1 MMYLSKNFKSLLILY
16 ILGQLKP
23 YHFQNESLGFLNFVQ
38 LQFVLRRFE
47 VLRQL
52 LCVMQYPTFLT
63 ATDELGNVE
72 SVFNIGGKLD
82 TTSNKDVK
90 VVGSEV
96 GATEID
102 IKVKGDVNILAG
114 YNTSFSES
122 KTVKSGLF
130 SGGSLYSKQLD
141 IEGKGDKT
149 AVGSKVS
156 AKTISIKTGEDI
168 VFEGAEVVA
177 DKMKTD
183 SGKDTIVTAAEEE
196 HYSYSVHE
204 KTTVGLG
211 DFAKSIS
218 RPDELVDF
226 KDGRASVKL
235 SEAKYDKTKAKNS
248 QTTQKGSD
256 LKIGEEGWD
265 AVSEKNIVIKGSD
278 VASTG
283 DITLDAKENV
293 EITYAEEK
301 TKSQKEE
308 IHGKAELSVGVS
320 HQASNV
326 YNAAKSLKET
336 TKKLKETKE
345 AYSKYKDDLSTAKS
359 NYKKGLISKEDY
371 DDMKEDE
378 AFYIASIGMLASS
391 VEAKTLKL
399 NQEVVGLSKTSGTL
413 GFTGDVTLDVDALI
427 QKTESEIVKAKGS
440 NLSAKNITIKAG
452 KTASITGSDINAS
465 EDIGIEAEDVAIA
478 AARNSSSSSNETQH
492 ANYQVKYSTASTTQ
506 DFSFDASQSKNK
518 NASYTNSH
526 IGGKNITIKSTKD
539 TTVEGGVVKATE
551 NVNLDVG
558 GDLKIASLQDSSK
571 SKSMSLGVSS
581 SYAKDKDEKSPTG
594 YSISSSGGVN
604 AGISRENRKEVLEQ
618 SGIYAGGNF
627 KGDVKGNTH
636 LKGAVLSSDKEN
648 GVNLKTK
655 TLTYEDISNQ
665 GSYSSVGAGVAMKG
679 DAATFNT
686 VAPGKASAGSI
697 TKSAISSG
705 TITTESNISGLSR
718 DTSETN
724 GEMREIDKDLVAA
737 RQEVTGLAG
746 QLGFKFIGDYAM
758 SKEMKGD
765 KSWADGGTKKTL
777 AHAAMGGA
785 QAFIGGGN
793 VLSGAAAAGSREML
807 SGLTKD
813 ASDNIQKIVSTT
825 IGGVSGSLAGG
836 DAATGAAAAYAGET
850 YNRQLH
856 QKEIDI
862 LKDEKVIKEY
872 AEEKGITPDE
882 AEKQLTRA
890 GVAMVDGTWNKKF
903 GDGSTFEEASQYLLA
918 QDNEAFRETDKDVY
932 NDRYNSVETLD
943 YQNTKFL
950 EKNLDDRTPLQKDV
964 GGVTKALG
972 FVSGTFNGFFGSKTQ
987 EEEIMEEKSSY
998 VKNLYE
1004 LSGESYKYGKVNGL
1018 KTAEGTKNIANGV
1031 KSVGKK
1037 TAIVVGGGIVG
1048 GGVVA
1053 ASTASVILAPVG
1065 TGSFIMGYS
1074 GYPEPTPPINFP
1086 HFIGAIAGE
1095 INERTGATS
1104 KAKDIVKEEI
1114 TKEFFNSDGNK
1125 IQKKDSKRK

>member
-1 MMYLSKNFKSLLILY
+1 MTNQNKNFKFFLIFY
-16 ILGQLKP
+16 ILAYFKP
-23 YHFQNESLGFLNFVQ
+23 YRFQNESLGFLNFVQ

-52 LCVMQYPTFLT
+52 LCVMQYRASLT

-72 SVFNIGGKLD
+72 SAFNVGGKLD

-102 IKVKGDVNILAG
+102 IKAKGDVNILAG

-218 RPDELVDF
+218 RPDKMVTL

-235 SEAKYDKTKAKNS
+235 SEAKYDKTKEKNS

-399 NQEVVGLSKTSGTL
+399 NQEVVGLSKTNGTL

-478 AARNSSSSSNETQH
+478 AARNSSSSSNETQY
-492 ANYQVKYSTASTTQ
+492 ANYQFKYSTASEATQ
-506 DFSFDASQSKNK
+506 DFSFDMSQNKNK
-518 NASYTNSH
+518 NASYANSH

-539 TTVEGGVVKATE
+539 TTIEGGVVKATE

-558 GDLKIASLQDSSK
+558 GDLKVVSLQDTSK
-571 SKSMSLGVSS
+571 SKSMSLGVNFSYSKVEEKDSS
-581 SYAKDKDEKSPTG
+581 SQ
-594 YSISSSGGVN
+594 SISGGIN
-604 AGISRENRKEVLEQ
+604 AGISR
-618 SGIYAGGNF
+618 
-627 KGDVKGNTH
+627 GDSKWVNEK
-636 LKGAVLSSDKEN
+636 SS
-648 GVNLKTK
+648 
-655 TLTYEDISNQ
+655 IS
-665 GSYSSVGAGVAMKG
+665 
-679 DAATFNT
+679 
-686 VAPGKASAGSI
+686 
-697 TKSAISSG
+697 
-705 TITTESNISGLSR
+705 
-718 DTSETN
+718 
-724 GEMREIDKDLVAA
+724 
-737 RQEVTGLAG
+737 
-746 QLGFKFIGDYAM
+746 
-758 SKEMKGD
+758 
-765 KSWADGGTKKTL
+765 
-777 AHAAMGGA
+777 
-785 QAFIGGGN
+785 GGGN
-793 VLSGAAAAGSREML
+793 VNIYVANKTTLKGADIYSKTDKLSLDTGDLGYSDIRDKNKMIGLNGGISAHSSTGANAGSSSNYNVKADLQNKTQVNKSTIGQGTITVRNDSDKDLSDLNRDMANAQIKVKDTDVTIEADKASVNALLNPIDTAKEIKHEGQRIGDRVETVVEGVKKALDENDNDSALDYVGQSFARQNAATDFVKKHPDVAKILTDPNASPEEQQAARNLQAQYIAKELNIPYAQVKLYLSENKDKVAGNSAGMDPKDKNDHNVFLNKAEDSNDKSDSYILNHEISHEKDKADGIIRGEDFANLMGSKGDDALSKELSYAGLGTEATTTDEWRENNFNSTL
-807 SGLTKD
+807 LNTNTKLAESYSYD
-813 ASDNIQKIVSTT
+813 EVDQKVLEYLDTNYLKAKKQNDTETMKQLEEHYTNLERDYLKAISTT
-825 IGGVSGSLAGG
+825 SLLVATKVAPTLNGKIIAGSVFLASNSI
-836 DAATGAAAAYAGET
+836 E
-850 YNRQLH
+850 L
-856 QKEIDI
+856 I
-862 LKDEKVIKEY
+862 
-872 AEEKGITPDE
+872 
-882 AEKQLTRA
+882 
-890 GVAMVDGTWNKKF
+890 F
-903 GDGSTFEEASQYLLA
+903 
-918 QDNEAFRETDKDVY
+918 Y
-932 NDRYNSVETLD
+932 NDEPPKKLY
-943 YQNTKFL
+943 
-950 EKNLDDRTPLQKDV
+950 EKAAKEVL
-964 GGVTKALG
+964 
-972 FVSGTFNGFFGSKTQ
+972 
-987 EEEIMEEKSSY
+987 KSSIKIPNPILDEI
-998 VKNLYE
+998 KNQSIDAYDYE
-1004 LSGESYKYGKVNGL
+1004 
-1018 KTAEGTKNIANGV
+1018 
-1031 KSVGKK
+1031 
-1037 TAIVVGGGIVG
+1037 
-1048 GGVVA
+1048 
-1053 ASTASVILAPVG
+1053 
-1065 TGSFIMGYS
+1065 
-1074 GYPEPTPPINFP
+1074 
-1086 HFIGAIAGE
+1086 
-1095 INERTGATS
+1095 
-1104 KAKDIVKEEI
+1104 
-1114 TKEFFNSDGNK
+1114 
-1125 IQKKDSKRK
+1125 

>member
-1 MMYLSKNFKSLLILY
+1 MTYFAS
-16 ILGQLKP
+16 
-23 YHFQNESLGFLNFVQ
+23 
-38 LQFVLRRFE
+38 
-47 VLRQL
+47 
-52 LCVMQYPTFLT
+52 LT
-63 ATDELGNVE
+63 ATDELGNV
-72 SVFNIGGKLD
+72 GGKLD

-102 IKVKGDVNILAG
+102 IKAKGDVNILAG

-211 DFAKSIS
+211 DFAKSLS
-218 RPDELVDF
+218 RPDKMVTL
-226 KDGRASVKL
+226 KDGRASVKI

-283 DITLDAKENV
+283 DITLEAKENV

-391 VEAKTLKL
+391 VAAKTLKL

-427 QKTESEIVKAKGS
+427 QKTESEIIKAKGS

-478 AARNSSSSSNETQH
+478 AARNSASSSSETQH

-558 GDLKIASLQDSSK
+558 GDLKVASLQDSSK

-581 SYAKDKDEKSPTG
+581 SYAKDKDKKSPTG

-604 AGISRENRKEVLEQ
+604 AGISRESRKEVLEQ

-665 GSYSSVGAGVAMKG
+665 GSYSSVGAGVAIKG

-686 VAPGKASAGSI
+686 VAPGKASVGSI

-705 TITTESNISGLSR
+705 TITTGSNISGLSR
-718 DTSETN
+718 DTSKTN
-724 GEMREIDKDLVAA
+724 GEMREIDKDLVAV

-746 QLGFKFIGDYAM
+746 QLGFKLIGDYAM
-758 SKEMKGD
+758 SKEMEGD
-765 KSWADGGTKKTL
+765 KSWEDGGAKKTL

-825 IGGVSGSLAGG
+825 IGGASGTLAGG
-836 DAATGAAAAYAGET
+836 DAATGAAAVYAGET
-850 YNRQLH
+850 YNRQSH

-872 AEEKGITPDE
+872 AEEKGITPEE
-882 AEKQLTRA
+882 AEKQLTKA

-903 GDGSTFEEASQYLLA
+903 GDDASFASAKEYLLA
-918 QDNEAFRETDKDVY
+918 QDPEGEAFIEKDLAVY
-932 NDRYNSVETLD
+932 NNFNNSGEVFKTNID
-943 YQNTKFL
+943 FYG
-950 EKNLDDRTPLQKDV
+950 KNLDSVDLFVIEEDKNNPYGAVAYRRNDNEELDRFGKFVTRGANENKETHEKGTVAAQAGLYYYSVEKLGDSYVPLLLSDLKKVDLNIPTV
-964 GGVTKALG
+964 GPNVTK
-972 FVSGTFNGFFGSKTQ
+972 V
-987 EEEIMEEKSSY
+987 
-998 VKNLYE
+998 
-1004 LSGESYKYGKVNGL
+1004 GEDNI
-1018 KTAEGTKNIANGV
+1018 EKNIANGLFIHLMNSYA
-1031 KSVGKK
+1031 KTLDKVGSEGCWGVPAKNEDAPKENFANFNKPFVSKPHK
-1037 TAIVVGGGIVG
+1037 TGE
-1048 GGVVA
+1048 
-1053 ASTASVILAPVG
+1053 VILIRLEDN
-1065 TGSFIMGYS
+1065 S
-1074 GYPEPTPPINFP
+1074 
-1086 HFIGAIAGE
+1086 
-1095 INERTGATS
+1095 
-1104 KAKDIVKEEI
+1104 VK
-1114 TKEFFNSDGNK
+1114 K
-1125 IQKKDSKRK
+1125 

>member
-1 MMYLSKNFKSLLILY
+1 MTNQNKNFKFFLIFY
-16 ILGQLKP
+16 ILAYFKP
-23 YHFQNESLGFLNFVQ
+23 YRFQNETLGFFNLVQ
-38 LQFVLRRFE
+38 LQFVLCRFK
-47 VLRQL
+47 VLRQF
-52 LCVMQYPTFLT
+52 LCVMQYRAFLT
-63 ATDELGNVE
+63 ATDELG
-72 SVFNIGGKLD
+72 
-82 TTSNKDVK
+82 
-90 VVGSEV
+90 
-96 GATEID
+96 
-102 IKVKGDVNILAG
+102 
-114 YNTSFSES
+114 
-122 KTVKSGLF
+122 
-130 SGGSLYSKQLD
+130 
-141 IEGKGDKT
+141 
-149 AVGSKVS
+149 
-156 AKTISIKTGEDI
+156 
-168 VFEGAEVVA
+168 
-177 DKMKTD
+177 
-183 SGKDTIVTAAEEE
+183 
-196 HYSYSVHE
+196 
-204 KTTVGLG
+204 
-211 DFAKSIS
+211 
-218 RPDELVDF
+218 
-226 KDGRASVKL
+226 
-235 SEAKYDKTKAKNS
+235 
-248 QTTQKGSD
+248 
-256 LKIGEEGWD
+256 
-265 AVSEKNIVIKGSD
+265 
-278 VASTG
+278 
-283 DITLDAKENV
+283 
-293 EITYAEEK
+293 
-301 TKSQKEE
+301 
-308 IHGKAELSVGVS
+308 
-320 HQASNV
+320 
-326 YNAAKSLKET
+326 
-336 TKKLKETKE
+336 
-345 AYSKYKDDLSTAKS
+345 
-359 NYKKGLISKEDY
+359 
-371 DDMKEDE
+371 
-378 AFYIASIGMLASS
+378 
-391 VEAKTLKL
+391 
-399 NQEVVGLSKTSGTL
+399 
-413 GFTGDVTLDVDALI
+413 
-427 QKTESEIVKAKGS
+427 
-440 NLSAKNITIKAG
+440 
-452 KTASITGSDINAS
+452 
-465 EDIGIEAEDVAIA
+465 
-478 AARNSSSSSNETQH
+478 
-492 ANYQVKYSTASTTQ
+492 KYSTASEATQ
-506 DFSFDASQSKNK
+506 DFSFDMSQSKNK

-539 TTVEGGVVKATE
+539 TTIEGGVVKATE

-558 GDLKIASLQDSSK
+558 GDLKVASLQDSSK
-571 SKSMSLGVSS
+571 SKSMSLGLSS
-581 SYAKDKDEKSPTG
+581 SYAKDKDKKSPTG
-594 YSISSSGGVN
+594 YSISSFGGVN

-705 TITTESNISGLSR
+705 TITTGSNISGLSR
-718 DTSETN
+718 DTSKTN
-724 GEMREIDKDLVAA
+724 GEMREIDKDLVAV

-872 AEEKGITPDE
+872 AEEKGITPEE
-882 AEKQLTRA
+882 AEKQLTKA

-903 GDGSTFEEASQYLLA
+903 GDDATFEEASQYLLA
-918 QDNEAFRETDKDVY
+918 QDNEAFREYDKAVY

-972 FVSGTFNGFFGSKTQ
+972 FLSGTFNGFFGDKT
-987 EEEIMEEKSSY
+987 EEEKTMEEKSSY

-1004 LSGESYKYGKVNGL
+1004 LSGESYKYGKANGL

-1031 KSVGKK
+1031 GNLPSDMSTPEAIKGYKDMGEGIKSVAGKTVVIGTIGLTGGAA
-1037 TAIVVGGGIVG
+1037 TAGLISGVTY
-1048 GGVVA
+1048 GVVA
-1053 ASTASVILAPVG
+1053 AAPTVISMGTATSNYIAVNSDKIYNTATKVG
-1065 TGSFIMGYS
+1065 EFINS
-1074 GYPEPTPPINFP
+1074 GWGGTAPTPTWTGLAGYLVEKEISNPRVIPI
-1086 HFIGAIAGE
+1086 I
-1095 INERTGATS
+1095 
-1104 KAKDIVKEEI
+1104 KDKIVNTKKTIQFHNTTLELKNKTVV
-1114 TKEFFNSDGNK
+1114 TKESV
-1125 IQKKDSKRK
+1125 SL